1 MKIRGEQI
9 ADNPVL
15 SGVAGMVI
23 PTGATSDRPAA
34 PVAGTLR
41 GNMTLGTAEMYIG
54 GQWVS
59 FAGAMSS
66 VVLQASRSTT
76 YTMTTTATEIT
87 LDTVDVASNSAILYR
102 DDTNTA
108 RLYAAVA
115 GLYEVEYCAT
125 LVETDNGTTD
135 TLYASK
141 NGTSTIL
148 RSTCAIR
155 PRSATATMVR
165 KFYVQLASND
175 YISIMGSKSRSS
187 GNGVVQVDLTVC
199 MRKI

>member
-23 PTGATSDRPAA
+23 PTGATSDRAAA
-34 PVAGTLR
+34 PVNGTIR

-59 FAGAMSS
+59 FANAMSS

-76 YTMTTTATEIT
+76 YSMTTTATAIT
-87 LDTVDVASNSAILYR
+87 LDTVDVASNPAILYR
-102 DDTNTA
+102 DSTNTE

-115 GLYEVEYCAT
+115 GLYEVGYCAT
-125 LVETDNGTTD
+125 LVETDNGTKD

-141 NGTSTIL
+141 NGSTIL
-148 RSTCAIR
+148 RSTCTIS
-155 PRSATATMVR
+155 PRSATSTMVR
-165 KFYVQLASND
+165 KFYVQLAAND